1 MAALVGAVLLVSC
14 GSSGGGPSPG
24 PSATPSPTP
33 VATLPATPTA
43 SPTAV
48 PTAAARTQVSVY
60 FLQHEKVQ
68 PVARTVDG
76 AGVAAAAVRA
86 LLAGPT
92 VAERAAGLSTTVP
105 TGVSLRSLAVAAG
118 VATVDLTGRYAS
130 GGGSLSMTA
139 RLAQV
144 VFTLTR
150 FPSVSSV
157 RFRLDGAPVTVFGGE
172 GIVLSH
178 PSTRA
183 DFEELAP
190 AILVETP
197 LRGDAAPTPLVV
209 SGTADVFEAVLQL
222 ELRTTT
228 GTVLLVR
235 RVQATSGSGTRG
247 TFSASLPFTVRA
259 PTSAVLTGFVYS
271 AKDGARQDVVSVP
284 VRLLP

>member
-105 TGVSLRSLAVAAG
+105 
-118 VATVDLTGRYAS
+118 
-130 GGGSLSMTA
+130 
-139 RLAQV
+139 
-144 VFTLTR
+144 
-150 FPSVSSV
+150 
-157 RFRLDGAPVTVFGGE
+157 
-172 GIVLSH
+172 
-178 PSTRA
+178 
-183 DFEELAP
+183 
-190 AILVETP
+190 
-197 LRGDAAPTPLVV
+197 
-209 SGTADVFEAVLQL
+209 
-222 ELRTTT
+222 
-228 GTVLLVR
+228 
-235 RVQATSGSGTRG
+235 
-247 TFSASLPFTVRA
+247 
-259 PTSAVLTGFVYS
+259 
-271 AKDGARQDVVSVP
+271 
-284 VRLLP
+284 